1 MDRLIQWLTAAR
13 AMWFAALITVGAIG
27 TGIGFLLGEGAARA
41 SFAALIGDH
50 EKRLTAAEKRL
61 SESEARDR
69 DLARETAATNTKIL
83 EGLAELKG
91 EVKALRREVR
101 P

>member
-27 TGIGFLLGEGAARA
+27 TGIGFLLGEGSARA
-41 SFAALIGDH
+41 TFAGQFQDH
-50 EKRLTAAEKRL
+50 EKRITAVEAQVRA
-61 SESEARDR
+61 SHESTS
-69 DLARETAATNTKIL
+69 LIL
-83 EGLAELKG
+83 QGLAELKG
-91 EVKALRREVR
+91 EVRALRREVR

>member
-13 AMWFAALITVGAIG
+13 ALWFAAIIAVGAIG
-27 TGIGFLLGEGAARA
+27 TGVGFLLGEGAARA
-41 SFAALIGDH
+41 MFTAQFNDH
-50 EKRLTAAEKRL
+50 EKRLTAIESSVRDH
-61 SESEARDR
+61 SEVSS
-69 DLARETAATNTKIL
+69 LIL
-83 EGLAELKG
+83 QGLAELKG

>member
-13 AMWFAALITVGAIG
+13 AMWFAALIAVGAVG
-27 TGIGFLLGEGAARA
+27 TGVGFLLGEGAARA
-41 SFAALIGDH
+41 MFQAQFNDH
-50 EKRLTAAEKRL
+50 EKRLIVVEASAR
-61 SESEARDR
+61 SHGESTS
-69 DLARETAATNTKIL
+69 LIL
-83 EGLAELKG
+83 QGLAELKG